1 MGELITLATINTSI
15 QAHLLKSRL
24 ESEGIPCFLT
34 DENINTLLPAGP
46 FGGIKVQV
54 HLSDSLRAFD
64 ILYDLQEGLERM
76 EV

>member
-1 MGELITLATINTSI
+1 MGELITLATINNSI
-15 QAHLLKSRL
+15 QAPLLKSRL

>member
-1 MGELITLATINTSI
+1 MGELITLTTIDNTI

-24 ESEGIPCFLT
+24 EADGITCYLT
-34 DENINTLLPAGP
+34 DDHINTLIPSGP

-64 ILYDLQEGLERM
+64 ILYDLQEDWGRM
-76 EV
+76 EF

>member
-24 ESEGIPCFLT
+24 ESDGIPCFLT

>member
-24 ESEGIPCFLT
+24 QAEGIPCFLT
-34 DENINTLLPAGP
+34 DENINSLLPAGP

-64 ILYDLQEGLERM
+64 ILYDLQEGLGQI

>member
-1 MGELITLATINTSI
+1 MGELITLATINNSI